1 MIAVTGDGKMS
12 ATATTLND
20 INIKAIAL
28 LSSKLGTADTIR
40 FLNQFTTGFGDYTE
54 ERKKVFD
61 KMSLDDIV
69 TEIKERRK
77 QTD

>member
-1 MIAVTGDGKMS
+1 MS

-40 FLNQFTTGFGDYTE
+40 FLNQFTSGFGDYTE

-61 KMSLDDIV
+61 KMSLDEMV
-69 TEIKERRK
+69 SEIKERRK
-77 QTD
+77 RI

>member
-1 MIAVTGDGKMS
+1 MS

-20 INIKAIAL
+20 INIKAITL

-77 QTD
+77 RS

>member
-1 MIAVTGDGKMS
+1 MS

-20 INIKAIAL
+20 INIKAISL

-69 TEIKERRK
+69 AEIKERRK
-77 QTD
+77 RT

>member
-1 MIAVTGDGKMS
+1 MS
-12 ATATTLND
+12 VTATTLND

-69 TEIKERRK
+69 SGIKERRK
-77 QTD
+77 RT

>member
-1 MIAVTGDGKMS
+1 MS

-20 INIKAIAL
+20 INIKAITL

-69 TEIKERRK
+69 SEIKERRK
-77 QTD
+77 RT

>member
-1 MIAVTGDGKMS
+1 MS
-12 ATATTLND
+12 ATAATLND
-20 INIKAIAL
+20 INIKAIDL

-61 KMSLDDIV
+61 KMSLDDMV
-69 TEIKERRK
+69 ADIKERRK
-77 QTD
+77 RT

>member
-1 MIAVTGDGKMS
+1 MS

-20 INIKAIAL
+20 INIKAITL

-61 KMSLDDIV
+61 KTSLDDIV
-69 TEIKERRK
+69 SEIKERRK
-77 QTD
+77 QI

>member
-1 MIAVTGDGKMS
+1 MS

-40 FLNQFTTGFGDYTE
+40 FLNQFTNGFGDYPE
-54 ERKKVFD
+54 ERRKVFD
-61 KMSLDDIV
+61 KMSLDEILIK
-69 TEIKERRK
+69 IKERRK
-77 QTD
+77 QID

>member
-1 MIAVTGDGKMS
+1 MS

-69 TEIKERRK
+69 SEIKERRK
-77 QTD
+77 RT

>member
-1 MIAVTGDGKMS
+1 MS

-28 LSSKLGTADTIR
+28 LSSKFGTADTIR

-61 KMSLDDIV
+61 KMSLDEIV

-77 QTD
+77 RG

>member
-1 MIAVTGDGKMS
+1 MS

-20 INIKAIAL
+20 INIKTIAL

-40 FLNQFTTGFGDYTE
+40 FLNQFTSGFGDYTE

-61 KMSLDDIV
+61 KMSLDEMI

-77 QTD
+77 RI

>member
-1 MIAVTGDGKMS
+1 MS

-20 INIKAIAL
+20 INIKAIDL

-40 FLNQFTTGFGDYTE
+40 FLNQFTNGFGDYTE

-69 TEIKERRK
+69 AEIKERRK
-77 QTD
+77 QT

>member
-1 MIAVTGDGKMS
+1 MS

-20 INIKAIAL
+20 INIRAIAL

-54 ERKKVFD
+54 ERKKIFD
-61 KMSLDDIV
+61 KMSVDEIV
-69 TEIKERRK
+69 SEIKERRK
-77 QTD
+77 QTTLRKKKEN

>member
-1 MIAVTGDGKMS
+1 MS

-20 INIKAIAL
+20 INIKAISL

-69 TEIKERRK
+69 REVKERRK
-77 QTD
+77 RT

>member
-1 MIAVTGDGKMS
+1 MS

-20 INIKAIAL
+20 INIKAISL

-54 ERKKVFD
+54 ERKEVFD

-69 TEIKERRK
+69 AEIKERRK
-77 QTD
+77 RT

>member
-1 MIAVTGDGKMS
+1 MS

-61 KMSLDDIV
+61 KMSMDEIV
-69 TEIKERRK
+69 TEIKARRK
-77 QTD
+77 RG

>member
-1 MIAVTGDGKMS
+1 MS

-20 INIKAIAL
+20 INIKAITL

-40 FLNQFTTGFGDYTE
+40 FLNQFTTGFGDCTE

-69 TEIKERRK
+69 SEIKEQRK
-77 QTD
+77 QI

>member
-1 MIAVTGDGKMS
+1 MS

-28 LSSKLGTADTIR
+28 LSSKLGTSDTIR
-40 FLNQFTTGFGDYTE
+40 FLNQFTSGFGDYTE
-54 ERKKVFD
+54 ERKKIFD
-61 KMSLDDIV
+61 KMSLDEIV

-77 QTD
+77 RI

>member
-1 MIAVTGDGKMS
+1 MS

-20 INIKAIAL
+20 INIKAITL

-61 KMSLDDIV
+61 KMSMDEIV
-69 TEIKERRK
+69 TEIKARRK
-77 QTD
+77 RG

>member
-1 MIAVTGDGKMS
+1 MS

-54 ERKKVFD
+54 ERKNIFD
-61 KMSLDDIV
+61 KMSLDEIV
-69 TEIKERRK
+69 SEIKERRK
-77 QTD
+77 LTS